1 MDTKTNKLVNGA
13 YSILGFFTENEFK
26 QLIILNHKD
35 IYLDQITDQVISS
48 VELIKE
54 KQE

>member
-1 MDTKTNKLVNGA
+1 MCIRDS

-26 QLIILNHKD
+26 QIIILNHKD